1 MVDAVLIGTVIQKP
15 RRSGG
20 MSQEVLSGLAG
31 PDRTHHSRIGRG
43 LPSPATD
50 TLFKISHAPDMASHE
65 IISAV
70 EKAQET
76 KEQDKKKRETA
87 RSDRLSCRNHAVFRR
102 SEHGV

>member
-31 PDRTHHSRIGRG
+31 PDRTHYSRIGRG

-76 KEQDKKKRETA
+76 AETTLEWNPGGHFNEPEA
-87 RSDRLSCRNHAVFRR
+87 RMAKAVRALI
-102 SEHGV
+102 G